1 VSETKEPQSI
11 MPLNKKRWMS
21 VGLPLSAG
29 LAFSLFVPQRSQAI
43 PAFARKYNV
52 KCYACHI
59 MPPALNKNGYM
70 FKRLGYR
77 MPPDEMDGT
86 KLAPKVREL
95 DSDLKWTITN
105 AFALVI
111 QGSFTQEKITGE
123 EQSSNSSF
131 NLDKAL
137 LFTGGSIPQTPF
149 SYFAEFKL
157 YEDGESALETAILA
171 YTGGRANSSYFGKVG
186 KMHAQ
191 EGEGTR
197 SAMMFSLFPDPSIT
211 LTNTSPINFSLDQA
225 PVGINAGYT
234 WASPYFKQAF
244 GIQARVT
251 NGVNAD
257 GSEII
262 GESNKNGKDFWM
274 DADYLFGPDGGLTF
288 LSYYGHKNQIQNE
301 GGPDEFTYYP
311 TIRRNGIFGNYLFFD
326 RLDVL
331 GGYIRAQDD
340 WKLTVDGS
348 TGKYTSNGLR
358 GEVDY
363 YIQRGFALTARYDRL
378 NQNTTGTGHTHSS
391 AWGVG
396 AQKALTDL
404 GNVIIRGSYNH
415 ERDQDPVSGTVSTD
429 KLFRLDLRIMW

>member
-1 VSETKEPQSI
+1 
-11 MPLNKKRWMS
+11 MS
-21 VGLPLSAG
+21 VGLPVSAA
-29 LAFSLFVPQRSQAI
+29 LAFSLFVPQHSQAV
-43 PAFARKYNV
+43 PAFARKYGV

-86 KLAPKVREL
+86 KPAPKVREL
-95 DSDLKWTITN
+95 DSDIKWTITN
-105 AFALVI
+105 AFALVT
-111 QGSFTQEKITGE
+111 QGSFTQEKITGD
-123 EQSSNSSF
+123 EQSSNTSF

-157 YEDGESALETAILA
+157 YEDGESAIEQAILG

-186 KMHAQ
+186 MMHAQ
-191 EGEGTR
+191 EGDGTR
-197 SAMMFSLFPDPSIT
+197 AAMMFSLFPDPSIT
-211 LTNTSPINFSLDQA
+211 ITNTSPTNFTLDQH

-244 GIQARVT
+244 GIQAKVT

-262 GESNKNGKDFWM
+262 SASNKNGKDFWM

-288 LSYYGHKNQIQNE
+288 LSYYGHKDQIQNQ

-326 RLDVL
+326 HLDVL

-340 WKLTVDGS
+340 WKLAVDGS

-363 YIQRGFALTARYDRL
+363 YIQRGFALMARYDRL
-378 NQNTTGTGHTHSS
+378 NQNTTGTGKTHTS

-415 ERDQDPVSGTVSTD
+415 ERDQDPVSGAVSTD

>member
-1 VSETKEPQSI
+1 
-11 MPLNKKRWMS
+11 MPLDKKRWMS
-21 VGLPLSAG
+21 VGLPLSAA

-86 KLAPKVREL
+86 KPAPKVREL
-95 DSDLKWTITN
+95 DSDIKWTITN
-105 AFALVI
+105 AFALVT

-123 EQSSNSSF
+123 EQSSNTSF

-234 WASPYFKQAF
+234 WASPYFKQIF
-244 GIQARVT
+244 GIQTRVT

-262 GESNKNGKDFWM
+262 GESNKNGKDFWLN
-274 DADYLFGPDGGLTF
+274 ADYLFGPDGGLTF

-301 GGPDEFTYYP
+301 GGPDEFTFYP

-340 WKLTVDGS
+340 WKLAVDGT

-378 NQNTTGTGHTHSS
+378 NQSTTGTGRTHSS

-415 ERDQDPVSGTVSTD
+415 ERDQDPVSAAVSTD
-429 KLFRLDLRIMW
+429 KILRLDLRIMW

>member
-1 VSETKEPQSI
+1 
-11 MPLNKKRWMS
+11 MPLTKKRWMS
-21 VGLPLSAG
+21 VGLPVSAAIA
-29 LAFSLFVPQRSQAI
+29 LSLFVPQRSQAI
-43 PAFARKYNV
+43 PAFARKYGV

-86 KLAPKVREL
+86 KPAPKVREL
-95 DSDLKWTITN
+95 DSDIKWTITN
-105 AFALVI
+105 AFALVT
-111 QGSFTQEKITGE
+111 QGSFTQEKITGD
-123 EQSSNSSF
+123 EQSSNTSF

-157 YEDGESALETAILA
+157 YEDGESAIEQAILG
-171 YTGGRANSSYFGKVG
+171 YTGGRANGSYFGKVG
-186 KMHAQ
+186 MMHAQ
-191 EGEGTR
+191 EGDGTR
-197 SAMMFSLFPDPSIT
+197 AAMMFSLFPDPSIII
-211 LTNTSPINFSLDQA
+211 TNTSPTNFTLDQH

-244 GIQARVT
+244 GIQAKVT

-262 GESNKNGKDFWM
+262 SGSNKNGKDFWM

-301 GGPDEFTYYP
+301 GTPDEFTYYP

-326 RLDVL
+326 HLDVL
-331 GGYIRAQDD
+331 GGYIRAEDD
-340 WKLTVDGS
+340 WKLAVDGT

-363 YIQRGFALTARYDRL
+363 YIQRGFALMARYDRL
-378 NQNTTGTGHTHSS
+378 NQNTTGTGKTHTS
-391 AWGVG
+391 AWSVG

-404 GNVIIRGSYNH
+404 GNVIIRASYNH
-415 ERDQDPVSGTVSTD
+415 ERDQDPVSAAVSTD

>member
-1 VSETKEPQSI
+1 
-11 MPLNKKRWMS
+11 MPSNKKRWIS
-21 VGLPLSAG
+21 VGLPLSAA

-86 KLAPKVREL
+86 KPAPKVREL
-95 DSDLKWTITN
+95 DSDIKWTITN
-105 AFALVI
+105 AFALVT
-111 QGSFTQEKITGE
+111 QGSFTQDKTTGD
-123 EQSSNSSF
+123 QTASNTSF

-149 SYFAEFKL
+149 DYFVEFKL
-157 YEDGESALETAILA
+157 YEDGESAIEQAILA
-171 YTGGRANSSYFGKVG
+171 YTGGRANSSYFGKAG
-186 KMHAQ
+186 MMHVQ
-191 EGEGTR
+191 EGDGTR
-197 SAMMFSLFPDPSIT
+197 AASLFSLFPDPAFT
-211 LTNTSPINFSLDQA
+211 LINTSPINFTLDQH

-234 WASPYFKQAF
+234 WASPYFKQVL
-244 GIQARVT
+244 GIQAKVT

-262 GESNKNGKDFWM
+262 GGSNKNGKDFWM

-340 WKLTVDGS
+340 WKLAVDGS

-363 YIQRGFALTARYDRL
+363 YIQRGFALMARYDRL
-378 NQNTTGTGHTHSS
+378 NQNTTGTGRTHAS

-396 AQKALTDL
+396 AQKALTQL

-415 ERDQDPVSGTVSTD
+415 ERDQDPVSGAVSTN
-429 KLFRLDLRIMW
+429 KLFMLDLRIMW

>member
-1 VSETKEPQSI
+1 
-11 MPLNKKRWMS
+11 
-21 VGLPLSAG
+21 
-29 LAFSLFVPQRSQAI
+29 
-43 PAFARKYNV
+43 
-52 KCYACHI
+52 

-86 KLAPKVREL
+86 KPAPKVREL
-95 DSDLKWTITN
+95 DSDIKWTITN
-105 AFALVI
+105 AFALVT
-111 QGSFTQEKITGE
+111 QGSFTQDKTTGD
-123 EQSSNSSF
+123 QTASNTSF

-149 SYFAEFKL
+149 DYFVEFKL
-157 YEDGESALETAILA
+157 YEDGESAIEQAILA
-171 YTGGRANSSYFGKVG
+171 YTGGRANSSYFGKAG
-186 KMHAQ
+186 MMHVQ
-191 EGEGTR
+191 EGDGTR
-197 SAMMFSLFPDPSIT
+197 AASLFSLFPDPAFT
-211 LTNTSPINFSLDQA
+211 LINTSPINFTLDQH

-234 WASPYFKQAF
+234 WASPYFKQVL
-244 GIQARVT
+244 GIQAKVT

-262 GESNKNGKDFWM
+262 GGSNKNGKDFWM

-340 WKLTVDGS
+340 WKLAVDGS

-363 YIQRGFALTARYDRL
+363 YIQRGFALMARYDRL
-378 NQNTTGTGHTHSS
+378 NQNTTGTGRTHAS

-396 AQKALTDL
+396 AQKALTQL

-415 ERDQDPVSGTVSTD
+415 ERDQDPVSGAVSTN
-429 KLFRLDLRIMW
+429 KLFMLDLRIMW

>member
-1 VSETKEPQSI
+1 
-11 MPLNKKRWMS
+11 MPSNKQRWMS
-21 VGLPLSAG
+21 LGVPLSVA
-29 LAFSLFVPQRSQAI
+29 LAFSLFVPQRAKAI
-43 PAFARKYNV
+43 PAFARKYGL

-86 KLAPKVREL
+86 KPAPKVRDL
-95 DSDLKWTITN
+95 DSEIKWSITN
-105 AFALVI
+105 ALALVA
-111 QGSFTQEKITGE
+111 QGSFTAEKTGGDE
-123 EQSSNSSF
+123 PASNTSF

-149 SYFAEFKL
+149 SYLAEFKL
-157 YEDGESALETAILA
+157 YEDGESALETAILT
-171 YTGGRANSSYFGKVG
+171 YTGGRANSSYFGRVG

-197 SAMMFSLFPDPSIT
+197 AAMMFSLFPDASIT
-211 LTNTSPINFSLDQA
+211 LTNTSPINFTLDQS

-234 WASPYFKQAF
+234 WASPYFKQIV

-251 NGVNAD
+251 NGLNAD

-262 GESNKNGKDFWM
+262 GGSTKNAKDFWL

-288 LSYYGHKNQIQNE
+288 LSYYGHKYQVQNA
-301 GGPDEFTYYP
+301 GGPDEFTFYP
-311 TIRRNGIFGNYLFFD
+311 TIRRNGIFGNYFFFD
-326 RLDVL
+326 HLDVL
-331 GGYIRAQDD
+331 GGYMRAEDD
-340 WKLTVDGS
+340 WKVVADGS

-363 YIQRGFALTARYDRL
+363 YIQRDFAVMARYDSL
-378 NQNTTGTGHTHSS
+378 HQNTSGTGRTNSH

-396 AQKALTDL
+396 AQKALTQI
-404 GNVIIRGSYNH
+404 GNVIIRASYNSEH
-415 ERDQDPVSGTVSTD
+415 DQDPVSAAVTTD

>member
-1 VSETKEPQSI
+1 
-11 MPLNKKRWMS
+11 MPLTKKRWMS
-21 VGLPLSAG
+21 FGLPVSAAI
-29 LAFSLFVPQRSQAI
+29 AFSLFVPQRSQAI
-43 PAFARKYNV
+43 PAFARKYGV

-86 KLAPKVREL
+86 KPAPKVREL
-95 DSDLKWTITN
+95 DSDIKWTITN
-105 AFALVI
+105 AFALVT
-111 QGSFTQEKITGE
+111 QGSFTQEKITGD
-123 EQSSNSSF
+123 EQSSNTSF

-157 YEDGESALETAILA
+157 YEDGESAIEQAILG

-186 KMHAQ
+186 MMHAQ
-191 EGEGTR
+191 EGDGTR
-197 SAMMFSLFPDPSIT
+197 AAMMFSLFPDPSIT
-211 LTNTSPINFSLDQA
+211 ITNSSPTNFTLDQH

-244 GIQARVT
+244 GIQAKVT

-262 GESNKNGKDFWM
+262 GDSNKNGKDFWM

-301 GGPDEFTYYP
+301 GTPDEFTYYP

-326 RLDVL
+326 HLDVL

-340 WKLTVDGS
+340 WKLAVDGT
-348 TGKYTSNGLR
+348 TGRYTSNGLR

-363 YIQRGFALTARYDRL
+363 YIQRGFALMARYDRL
-378 NQNTTGTGHTHSS
+378 NQNTTGTGKTHTS

-404 GNVIIRGSYNH
+404 GNVIVRASYNH
-415 ERDQDPVSGTVSTD
+415 ERDQDPVSAAVSTD

>member
-1 VSETKEPQSI
+1 
-11 MPLNKKRWMS
+11 MPSNKKRWMS
-21 VGLPLSAG
+21 VVLPLSAA
-29 LAFSLFVPQRSQAI
+29 LAIIPFVPQRSQAI

-59 MPPALNKNGYM
+59 LPPALNKNGYM

-86 KLAPKVREL
+86 KPAPKVREL
-95 DSDLKWTITN
+95 DSDIKWTITN
-105 AFALVI
+105 ALALVT
-111 QGSFTQEKITGE
+111 QGSFTVNKTGGDE
-123 EQSSNSSF
+123 SSSNSSF

-157 YEDGESALETAILA
+157 YEDGESAIETAILT
-171 YTGGRANSSYFGKVG
+171 YTGGRANSSYFGRVG

-197 SAMMFSLFPDPSIT
+197 AALMFSLFPEPPVT

-234 WASPYFKQAF
+234 WASPYFKQIF

-251 NGVNAD
+251 NGLNAD
-257 GSEII
+257 GSEIV
-262 GESNKNGKDFWM
+262 GESNRNGKDFWLN
-274 DADYLFGPDGGLTF
+274 ADYLFGPDGGLTF
-288 LSYYGHKNQIQNE
+288 LSYYGHKDQIQNE
-301 GGPDEFTYYP
+301 GGPDEFMFHP
-311 TIRRNGIFGNYLFFD
+311 AIRRNGIFGNYLFAD

-331 GGYIRAQDD
+331 GGYIRAEDD
-340 WKLTVDGS
+340 WKLAADGS
-348 TGKYTSNGLR
+348 TGKYTSNGLH

-363 YIQRGFALTARYDRL
+363 YIKRGFALTARYDRL
-378 NQNTTGTGHTHSS
+378 NQDTTDTGRTHSS
-391 AWGVG
+391 VWGVG
-396 AQKALTDL
+396 AQKALTEL

-415 ERDQDPVSGTVSTD
+415 ERDQDPVSAAVSTG
-429 KLFRLDLRIMW
+429 KLFMLDLRIMW

>member
-1 VSETKEPQSI
+1 
-11 MPLNKKRWMS
+11 MPSNRTRWIFA
-21 VGLPLSAG
+21 GLPLSAG
-29 LAFSLFVPQRSQAI
+29 FIACLFMPQRSQAI

-86 KLAPKVREL
+86 KPAPKVREL
-95 DSDLKWTITN
+95 DSEAKWSLTN
-105 AFALVI
+105 SMALVA
-111 QGSFTQEKITGE
+111 QGSFTADKTTGDAPG
-123 EQSSNSSF
+123 SNTSF

-149 SYFAEFKL
+149 SYLAEFKL
-157 YEDGESALETAILA
+157 YEDGESALETAILTYA
-171 YTGGRANSSYFGKVG
+171 GGRANSSYFGRVG

-197 SAMMFSLFPDPSIT
+197 AAMMFSLFPDPSIT

-234 WASPYFKQAF
+234 WASPYFKQIV

-251 NGVNAD
+251 NGVNPD

-262 GESNKNGKDFWM
+262 GESSKNGKDFWM
-274 DADYLFGPDGGLTF
+274 NADYLFGPDGGVTF
-288 LSYYGHKNQIQNE
+288 LSYYGHKYQIQNE
-301 GGPDEFTYYP
+301 GSPDEFTYYP
-311 TIRRNGIFGNYLFFD
+311 AIRRNGVFGNYLFFD

-331 GGYIRAQDD
+331 GGYIRTDDD
-340 WKLTVDGS
+340 WKLVADGS
-348 TGKYTSNGLR
+348 TGKYTSHGLR
-358 GEVDY
+358 GEVNY
-363 YIQRGFALTARYDRL
+363 YIQRSFALMARYDRL
-378 NQNTTGTGHTHSS
+378 NQNAAGTGHTHTY

-396 AQKALTDL
+396 AQKALTEL
-404 GNVIIRGSYNH
+404 GNVILRGSYNY
-415 ERDQDPVSGTVSTD
+415 ERDQDPVSAAVSTD